1 MLHIVHSVYYHL
13 YTDDTQ
19 LYITFDLH
27 DVPVM
32 IKRRLKNGIVVIKQ
46 WMTKHF
52 LCLNEDKTEVLV
64 LGSEYY
70 IPKLSI
76 PTVVIGNEQLVPGN
90 KLEILASILTQ
101 PSIS

>member
-1 MLHIVHSVYYHL
+1 
-13 YTDDTQ
+13 
-19 LYITFDLH
+19 
-27 DVPVM
+27 
-32 IKRRLKNGIVVIKQ
+32 
-46 WMTKHF
+46 MTKHF

-101 PSIS
+101 PSISWNRFVKHAAIMKHWQDKEISG